1 MDELKISFFPKKGLD
16 RHGFTGLRFHS
27 TAQHSTAQHSTA
39 QPSTAQHSGLIS
51 PFLRLATVRRLKQ
64 HITSV
69 MDNRRT

>member
-39 QPSTAQHSGLIS
+39 QRAD
-51 PFLRLATVRRLKQ
+51 LAIFAPCYRKALKAAYY
-64 HITSV
+64 IR
-69 MDNRRT
+69 DG

>member
-27 TAQHSTAQHSTA
+27 TAQHSTAQHS
-39 QPSTAQHSGLIS
+39 GLIS